1 MPLHRAGAPGGFPD
15 FWYLDPFRPK
25 APNQLFGTQSNHFC
39 LTSLGYST
47 LDPSQYPVMF
57 NNGAFS
63 MASNSGHIHQG
74 QAHSGLS
81 ECDSRPPVSGKS
93 ANNEYSNFQD
103 LGNTHSGHVCHS
115 PHHPSSPDYVS
126 DYRALSTGDRCSVT
140 GLAGEVDVYVSTV
153 SPA

>member
-1 MPLHRAGAPGGFPD
+1 
-15 FWYLDPFRPK
+15 
-25 APNQLFGTQSNHFC
+25 
-39 LTSLGYST
+39 
-47 LDPSQYPVMF
+47 
-57 NNGAFS
+57 

-81 ECDSRPPVSGKS
+81 ERDSRPPVSGKS
-93 ANNEYSNFQD
+93 ANNDRVESEPKDHDSNFQD
-103 LGNTHSGHVCHS
+103 LGNTHSGQVCHS

-126 DYRALSTGDRCSVT
+126 DSRALSTGDRCSVT